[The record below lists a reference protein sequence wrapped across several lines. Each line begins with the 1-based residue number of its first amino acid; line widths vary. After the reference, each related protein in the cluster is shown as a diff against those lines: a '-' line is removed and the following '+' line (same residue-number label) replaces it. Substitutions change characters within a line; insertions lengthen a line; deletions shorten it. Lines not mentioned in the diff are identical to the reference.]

1 VIAPTSDRVRGLA
14 LAFTAIRARAGL
26 VAVLFGLAVIGW
38 WSTAERMSGMDD
50 GPWTALGTLGWFLGV
65 WVVMMAAMMFPSLAP
80 TVALYSRMTRDR
92 MAPLLFSAG
101 YLVAWGV
108 AGVAAF
114 AVARAGGGILGDALA
129 WDRAGRWVAGATL
142 LAAAVYELTPLKDV
156 CLGKCRSPLGFL
168 LGSWRGGRAGAL
180 RMGVRHGGW
189 CIGCCWALMASLFAL
204 GVMSIVWMAFVAA
217 LIAAE
222 KTLPWRRL
230 ATYGTAAI
238 LLALG
243 VLLVAAPDA
252 VPALTMPGGDP
263 MPQMEQMGS

>member
-14 LAFTAIRARAGL
+14 PAFTAIRARAGL

-101 YLVAWGV
+101 YLVAWGA

-129 WDRAGRWVAGATL
+129 WDRAGVGLPARRFSPRPSMSSRRSRTSVSGS
-142 LAAAVYELTPLKDV
+142 AAAP
-156 CLGKCRSPLGFL
+156 S
-168 LGSWRGGRAGAL
+168 GSCSAPGAAAGPA
-180 RMGVRHGGW
+180 RCGW
-189 CIGCCWALMASLFAL
+189 VS
-204 GVMSIVWMAFVAA
+204 
-217 LIAAE
+217 
-222 KTLPWRRL
+222 
-230 ATYGTAAI
+230 GTAAG
-238 LLALG
+238 AS
-243 VLLVAAPDA
+243 AAA
-252 VPALTMPGGDP
+252 GR
-263 MPQMEQMGS
+263 